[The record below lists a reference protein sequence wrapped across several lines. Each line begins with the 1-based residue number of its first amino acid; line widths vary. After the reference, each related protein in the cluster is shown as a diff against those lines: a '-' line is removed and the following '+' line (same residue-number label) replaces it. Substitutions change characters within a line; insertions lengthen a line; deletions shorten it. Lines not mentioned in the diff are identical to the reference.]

1 MCLLDNDKKHPKG
14 PFGST
19 SKAFGK
25 EKFSKTGM
33 VKILDVHEIES
44 LIPLETLE
52 FSTTNSVTRSKTI
65 NFLKSSLKNHEEI
78 KFYFDHKKGLEL
90 KTAFELDKL
99 HGPFWIPLLKQS
111 RDIERSDCLDEEKCV
126 CKESCMKVDGLG
138 ENILSKSIEFI
149 QKGNLQI
156 YTPQLPPL
164 LESHW
169 IEIGKLLFSWCCG
182 PSKKTRLT

>member
-1 MCLLDNDKKHPKG
+1 LDNDKKHPKG
-14 PFGST
+14 PLGNT

-25 EKFSKTGM
+25 EKFNNTGM

-52 FSTTNSVTRSKTI
+52 ASVTNNANRNKTI
-65 NFLKSSLKNHEEI
+65 SFLKSSILNDEKI
-78 KFYFDHKKGLEL
+78 KFYFDHKKGLDL
-90 KTAFELDKL
+90 KIALELDKL
-99 HGPFWIPLLKQS
+99 HGPFWIPLLKS
-111 RDIERSDCLDEEKCV
+111 SNDIDKSDCLDEGKCV
-126 CKESCMKVDGLG
+126 CKESCMKVEGLG
-138 ENILSKSIEFI
+138 DNVLTKSIEYI

-156 YTPQLPPL
+156 YTPQLPPI

-182 PSKKTRLT
+182 PSKKARLA